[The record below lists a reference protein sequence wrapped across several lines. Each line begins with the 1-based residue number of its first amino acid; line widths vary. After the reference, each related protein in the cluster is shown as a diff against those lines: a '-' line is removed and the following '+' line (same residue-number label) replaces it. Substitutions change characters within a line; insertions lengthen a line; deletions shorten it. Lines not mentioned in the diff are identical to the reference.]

1 MKQIILLIFI
11 DLMSSAAAFA
21 QFSSGSVAIGAEL
34 GLVASK
40 TKDTNDGTT
49 TEGAKNF
56 GFVFS
61 PGIGYFLSADMEV
74 GGRLQLE
81 RNTSKGGDI
90 KYVSSQFGINP
101 YLRKYFNL
109 GEKAAFFGEAGL
121 AYSSGKNKVKMG
133 NTTSSSKDFSDFDL
147 GIRPGFVF
155 MPTSKVG
162 IELTA
167 GFFGYSS
174 TRQYEMDEDNY
185 ETHSSFGLSLD
196 SSNLTFGVRYYLQ

>member
-1 MKQIILLIFI
+1 MEKIVLLTFI
-11 DLMSSAAAFA
+11 GLMSYAAAFA
-21 QFSSGSVAIGAEL
+21 QFNSGTVAIGAEL
-34 GLVASK
+34 GLTTSK

-49 TEGAKNF
+49 IEGAKNF
-56 GFVFS
+56 GFTFS

-81 RNTSKGGDI
+81 KNTSKGGDI

-133 NTTSSSKDFSDFDL
+133 NTTSSSKDFSAFEL

-155 MPTSKVG
+155 MPTSKIG

-174 TRQYEMDEDNY
+174 LRNYEMDEDNY
-185 ETHSSFGLSLD
+185 ETYNSFGLSFD
-196 SSNLTFGVRYYLQ
+196 SSDLTFGLRYYLH